1 MFGPGERLNAGDVGN
16 TVRLATLPLANLYRY
31 PMPDGGR
38 RNPDWEWDEIVLACD
53 LVWLNDWQQIG
64 AEDPRVVELSSL
76 LQRMP
81 LHPQEARQ
89 HNFRNANGV
98 ARKTADIATSHP
110 DYRGRRTNGNS
121 LDRKVL
127 DEFRARPDVMHA
139 LAESIRTS
147 VSHGEPADFPR
158 EVGYEGESEMEGRYL
173 LRVHAY
179 RERSPGL
186 RRRKIES
193 VRRRGEPLACAA
205 CGFDFEQVYGD
216 RGKGYIE
223 CHHVIPLHETGERRV
238 SISDLALLC
247 SNCHRMIHA
256 KPPWPTP
263 AELGEIIRRQSAS
276 SGD

>member
-1 MFGPGERLNAGDVGN
+1 MM
-16 TVRLATLPLANLYRY
+16 RLATLPLANLYVY
-31 PMPDGGR
+31 AMPDDAR
-38 RNPDWEWDEIVLACD
+38 RNPHWEWDEIVLACD
-53 LVWLNDWQQIG
+53 LVMLNSWQQIG
-64 AEDPRVVELSSL
+64 AEDPRVVELSDL

-81 LHPQEARQ
+81 LHRPELRQ
-89 HNFRNANGV
+89 LNFRNANGV

-110 DYRGRRTNGNS
+110 DYRGRRTNGNA
-121 LDRKVL
+121 LDRTVL
-127 DEFRARPDVMHA
+127 DEFRAQPEVMHA
-139 LAESIRTS
+139 LAESIRASITDD
-147 VSHGEPADFPR
+147 EPLDFPR

-193 VRRRGEPLACAA
+193 VRRRGEPLAYAA
-205 CGFDFEQVYGD
+205 CGFDFERIYGE
-216 RGKGYIE
+216 RGRGYVE

-238 SISDLALLC
+238 SISDLALLR

-263 AELGEIIRRQSAS
+263 AELRMIIQLQAEGSMIKRAAAGP
-276 SGD
+276 GDRF

>member
-1 MFGPGERLNAGDVGN
+1 MTGAVGN
-16 TVRLATLPLANLYRY
+16 MMRLATLPLANLYVY
-31 PMPDGGR
+31 VMPDGAR

-53 LVWLNDWQQIG
+53 LVMLNGWQQIG
-64 AEDPRVVELSSL
+64 AEDPRVVELSGL

-81 LHPQEARQ
+81 LHRPEVRQ
-89 HNFRNANGV
+89 LNFRNTNGV

-110 DYRGRRTNGNS
+110 EYLGRRTNGNA
-121 LDRKVL
+121 LDRTVL
-127 DEFRARPDVMHA
+127 DDFRTQPDVMHA
-139 LAESIRTS
+139 LAESIRAS
-147 VSHGEPADFPR
+147 VTDGEPSDFPG

-205 CGFDFEQVYGD
+205 CGFDFERIYGE
-216 RGKGYIE
+216 RGRGYVE

-238 SISDLALLC
+238 SVSDLALLC

-263 AELGEIIRRQSAS
+263 AELSEIIRRQAEGSD
-276 SGD
+276 G